1 MTQGKREI
9 KTRLAATLE
18 EKGIRSIK
26 AAKVAGV
33 TPATMSHWITGKTK
47 PTYDKM
53 KILSNWLNVDLEWL
67 FE

>member
-26 AAKVAGV
+26 LAEVVGV
-33 TPATMSHWITGKTK
+33 TPAAVSHWVTGKSK
-47 PTYDKM
+47 PKYDQM
-53 KILSNWLNVDLEWL
+53 KIISRWLDVDLEWL